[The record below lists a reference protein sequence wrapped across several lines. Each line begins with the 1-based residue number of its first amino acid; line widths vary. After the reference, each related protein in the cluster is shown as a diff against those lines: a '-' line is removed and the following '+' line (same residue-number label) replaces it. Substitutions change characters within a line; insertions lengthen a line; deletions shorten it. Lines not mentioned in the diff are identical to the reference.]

1 MKLEESAP
9 YPLAGRA
16 GRARRRPAF
25 LLLSSPLPPAAPSQ
39 APVPTD
45 KLLEGRGL
53 YDAGKYKEAV
63 RSFKEADKLA
73 NGSCAECRLWLAKA
87 FDKVG
92 DYKEALKNIDSVS
105 AMTTNKTVLIGAANE
120 RGVALVGLAANNLKQ
135 LAPAEKAFRQALEM
149 SDGAINSI
157 RFSLG
162 VTLLQMSRD
171 EEGVAILKE
180 YLAKGPGAADAE
192 VARKLIANPVRARKR
207 LVPDFE
213 LKTLA
218 GDSLTAEELRGK
230 VLLLDFWGTW
240 CPPCVASVPSLRAL
254 SHRLKDDPFRLVNI
268 STDAEEKT
276 LREFVASN
284 HMDWPQVWDQQQAF
298 TRQCGT
304 HTFPTYV
311 LVGPDGEI
319 LHVVSGWGEGT
330 ERDLSGRIHAAVRA
344 LEKSAKPAR

>member
-1 MKLEESAP
+1 MESRNRH
-9 YPLAGRA
+9 RA
-16 GRARRRPAF
+16 GWLVGLAVGLLA
-25 LLLSSPLPPAAPSQ
+25 LLSPPLLAAPPQ
-39 APVPTD
+39 TPVPTD

-87 FDKVG
+87 FDKLG
-92 DYKEALKNIDSVS
+92 AYKEALKNIDSVS
-105 AMTTNKTVLIGAANE
+105 GVTTNKTILIGASNE
-120 RGVALVGLAANNLKQ
+120 RGVALVGLAANDPKQ
-135 LAPAEKAFRQALEM
+135 LEAAAKAFRQALEM

-192 VARKLIANPVRARKR
+192 IARKLIANPVRARKR

-213 LKTLA
+213 LTTLA
-218 GDSLTAEELRGK
+218 GDYLTAEDLRGK

-254 SHRLKDDPFRLVNI
+254 SHRLKDDPFRLVSI

-276 LREFVASN
+276 LREFVAKN
-284 HMDWPQVWDQQQAF
+284 QMDWPQVWDQRQAF
-298 TRQCGT
+298 TQQCGVNS
-304 HTFPTYV
+304 FPTYV
-311 LVGPDGEI
+311 LVSPEGEI
-319 LHVVSGWGEGT
+319 LHVASGWGFDT
-330 ERDLSGRIHAAVRA
+330 ERDLNSRIHAALRA
-344 LEKSAKPAR
+344 LHKSAKPAR